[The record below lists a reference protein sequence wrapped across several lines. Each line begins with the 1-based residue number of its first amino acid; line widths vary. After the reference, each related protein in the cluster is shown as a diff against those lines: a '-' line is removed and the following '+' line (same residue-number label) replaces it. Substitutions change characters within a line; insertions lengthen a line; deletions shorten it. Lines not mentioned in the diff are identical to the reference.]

1 MLVSSIVALLATA
14 STFAS
19 AETYDAY
26 NLLKDDRAAG
36 RLVFLPMN
44 PSQKEIIVK
53 NSENVLTAWV
63 NYDSKIANYGPD
75 ADPFPII
82 KSLRKNIDTISDN
95 DLQLGLTDAFVKI
108 RDLHTRWIN
117 APPYRCFFATT
128 GLTFGFIEGSADIA
142 KKPTVVVTDITS
154 VPKVLALFGKDY
166 SKIQLGDE
174 LHTVDGLSFADWFKK
189 NQFKSGAGAN
199 DFGGQRR
206 ALSYLTTIRGAVN
219 RLPTEDFVTFQFKSR
234 AHYKR
239 VYTVKVPY
247 VAGHSASCWALGSN
261 LYKKISNITL
271 PGTPPPLNSFKKQS
285 DSTEFQRQLRAL
297 KERKNPSA
305 QNSDSIEA
313 AAIQKLLFSDAD
325 SAAIVM
331 KPTAVTS
338 IFWSIYQPNG
348 KNMGVIRLS
357 DFQPKD
363 PSTQTEAVERGV
375 MIIRNLLTNEM
386 KDTKSVIFELRGN
399 PGGYISFANSMPQL
413 FKPDFIPYGARYLMN
428 NVTHNTFVVNQDPA
442 DPWAKV
448 WGETKPGS
456 RYTNIAPFDS
466 FESSNT
472 LGQAYLR
479 PMGIFNDGVCFSA
492 CDMFSGN
499 IQGHRAGTIF
509 GEEGQTGAGGAN
521 ILSLDD
527 YLSVYNKYD
536 FKPFPYTKELTY
548 APEGGKFYNRLSVG
562 IRQSVRN
569 GIYDGQL
576 IEDTGIK
583 SDIIVRARWSDLMP
597 NSTTNTQY
605 DRIADNLARIGEKT
619 GQNSLHFIAEPFNI
633 VTSGNEYKIGAD
645 IAGIDQITVFKAD
658 GVTEIFTQSVPAN
671 SRKIVITSPPVI
683 NTLGNSHITIVG
695 KSKGKQVL
703 KTYRSVRAIP
713 TTADRID
720 ITRAPFVLSTV
731 GNAVGVY
738 NSGTTSSASGW
749 NLANGKWIIGNGIK
763 YIDNADTTIE
773 AFLTAPVG
781 TRINVNLNLALDSE
795 RDYDFVYLNIRSDK
809 GVEDF
814 LLSSKGLDNTTTFPG
829 ESGNKTVNGVFPFT
843 TKSTEFSVA
852 LRFTSDGGSTLSG
865 ATVNTLSVTTN

>member
-14 STFAS
+14 SAFAS
-19 AETYDAY
+19 AEAYDAY

-36 RLVFLPMN
+36 RLVFLPTN
-44 PSQKEIIVK
+44 SSQKEIILK
-53 NSENVLTAWV
+53 NAENVLAAWV

-75 ADPFPII
+75 ADPFPNI

-95 DLQLGLTDAFVKI
+95 DLQLGLTDTFIKI
-108 RDLHTRWIN
+108 RDLHTLWITG
-117 APPYRCFFATT
+117 PPYRCFFATT
-128 GLTFGFIEGSADIA
+128 GIAFGFIEGSADIA
-142 KKPTVVVTDITS
+142 KKPTVVVTDITKI
-154 VPKVLALFGKDY
+154 PKILALFGKDY

-174 LHTVDGLSFADWFKK
+174 LHTVDGLSFVDWFKK

-206 ALSYLTTIRGAVN
+206 ALRYLTTVRGLVN

-234 AHYKR
+234 THYKR

-261 LYKKISNITL
+261 LYKKLSNITL
-271 PGTPPPLNSFKKQS
+271 PGTPPPLTSLKKQS
-285 DSTEFQRQLRAL
+285 GSTELQCQLRAL
-297 KERKNPSA
+297 KEQKHPSA
-305 QNSDSIEA
+305 QNSDSMDA
-313 AAIQKLLFSDAD
+313 AAIQKLIFPDAD
-325 SAAIVM
+325 SASLVM

-338 IFWSIYQPNG
+338 VFWSIYQPKG
-348 KNMGVIRLS
+348 KNMGVITLS

-363 PSTQTEAVERGV
+363 PSTRAEAIERGV

-386 KDTKSVIFELRGN
+386 KDTRSVIFELRGN
-399 PGGYISFANSMPQL
+399 PGGYIAFATFLPQL

-428 NVTHNTFVVNQDPA
+428 NVTHNTFVVDRDPT
-442 DPWAKV
+442 DSWAKV

-456 RYTNIAPFDS
+456 RYTNIALFDS

-472 LGQAYLR
+472 VGQAYLR
-479 PMGIFNDGVCFSA
+479 PMGVFNDGMCYSA

-521 ILSLDD
+521 VLALDN
-527 YLSVYNKYD
+527 YLSVFNQYD
-536 FKPFPYTKELTY
+536 FKPFPYTEELIDES
-548 APEGGKFYNRLSVG
+548 EGETFYNNLSVG

-569 GIYDGQL
+569 GLYDGQL
-576 IEDTGIK
+576 IEDIGIK

-605 DRIADNLARIGEKT
+605 DRIADNLYRIGEKT
-619 GQNSLHFIAEPFNI
+619 GQNRLHFIAEPFSI
-633 VTSGNEYKIGAD
+633 VASGGGYKIGAD

-658 GVTEIFTQSVPAN
+658 GVTEVFARSVPAN
-671 SRKIVITSPPVI
+671 SRKIVITTSPPVI
-683 NTLGNSHITIVG
+683 NTLGNSRITIVG

-703 KTYRSVRAIP
+703 KTYRNVRAIP
-713 TTADRID
+713 ATADRID
-720 ITRAPFVLSTV
+720 ITRAPFVLSTI
-731 GNAVGVY
+731 GKAVGVY
-738 NSGTTSSASGW
+738 NSDTTASASGW
-749 NLANGKWIIGNGIK
+749 NLANGKWIVGDGIE
-763 YIDNADTTIE
+763 YINNADTTIE

-781 TRINVNLNLALDSE
+781 TRIKVNLDLALDSE
-795 RDYDFVYLNIRSDK
+795 GDFDFVYLNIRSDK

-814 LLSSKGLDNTTTFPG
+814 LLYTEHPDGNGTFPG
-829 ESGNKTVNGVFPFT
+829 ESGTQDCQWRLPIHH
-843 TKSTEFSVA
+843 
-852 LRFTSDGGSTLSG
+852 
-865 ATVNTLSVTTN
+865 